1 MNRGDRERQMRF
13 ALRRKLER
21 LSDWELERGLAS
33 SEAFDHDQRVMADR
47 LLSERYA
54 WAEQGVAFWVLVLS
68 LLAACVGAALLL

>member
-1 MNRGDRERQMRF
+1 MNRYDRERPSSF
-13 ALRRKLER
+13 ALKRELER

-33 SEAFDHDQRVMADR
+33 AEAFDHEQRVMANR

-68 LLAACVGAALLL
+68 LLAACVGAAVLL